1 MDHGLERGIRCTTI
15 DLYLYLYLS
24 MEADRSREVPSQPVL
39 IRLIETCTLANGT
52 DLAAVFDRFWL
63 LDLSSV
69 TAQIY
74 SLEAAWFNEISV
86 APGLRVRNTTPRL
99 LIEAVLVK

>member
-1 MDHGLERGIRCTTI
+1 
-15 DLYLYLYLS
+15 

-39 IRLIETCTLANGT
+39 IRLIETCTLANGRG
-52 DLAAVFDRFWL
+52 LAAEFDSVFWL
-63 LDLSSV
+63 LDLCSV

-74 SLEAAWFNEISV
+74 SMQAAWFNQISV
-86 APGLRVRNTTPRL
+86 APDHRGRYTTPRL